1 MMLFPAAAPWTILA
15 GQALAHSHIAYII
28 VNGHMFRGY
37 DAKSGD
43 IPADIANPPAQVVAW
58 SARNPDDGFISPD
71 EYTSP
76 DMICHRDGAP
86 AVAHAPVSPG
96 DRIHIQWNGW
106 PQSHVGPALSYL
118 ARCGGGGGRG
128 NASAAAGGCA
138 NVGKTDL
145 RFFKIDDSA
154 PVLLGPT
161 TGTGDGGSPPPGRWV
176 SDVLIANNNSWQ
188 IRVPQGL
195 APGPYVLRHELIALH
210 FAAKINGAQNYPQ
223 CINLWVKG
231 SNNNSSSSSDKSWG
245 PGAVGYGQGVPP
257 TAMYGGED
265 PGILIDVNR
274 PLSTYQIP
282 GPTLVSG
289 AEPIPATAQTTS
301 LPTAWGTPVSVVD
314 GSVTAALPVTEP
326 FVPRS
331 PPS

>member
-1 MMLFPAAAPWTILA
+1 MMLFPTAASWSLLV

-28 VNGHMFRGY
+28 VNGRMFRGY

-43 IPADIANPPAQVVAW
+43 IPADIANPPAQVVK
-58 SARNPDDGFISPD
+58 
-71 EYTSP
+71 
-76 DMICHRDGAP
+76 
-86 AVAHAPVSPG
+86 
-96 DRIHIQWNGW
+96 
-106 PQSHVGPALSYL
+106 
-118 ARCGGGGGRG
+118 
-128 NASAAAGGCA
+128 
-138 NVGKTDL
+138 KTDL

-161 TGTGDGGSPPPGRWV
+161 SDTGDGGPPPPGRWV

-188 IRVPQGL
+188 IQVPQDL

-223 CINLWVKG
+223 CINLWVKESRS
-231 SNNNSSSSSDKSWG
+231 SNSTKSWG
-245 PGAVGYGQGVPP
+245 PGAVGYGQGVSPM
-257 TAMYGGED
+257 AMYGPQD
-265 PGILIDVNR
+265 PGILVDVNQ
-274 PLSTYQIP
+274 PLPAYQIP

-289 AEPIPATAQTTS
+289 AEPIPATAQATS
-301 LPTAWGTPVSVVD
+301 LPTAWGTPVSVVS
-314 GSVTAALPVTEP
+314 GSMTIALPVTEP